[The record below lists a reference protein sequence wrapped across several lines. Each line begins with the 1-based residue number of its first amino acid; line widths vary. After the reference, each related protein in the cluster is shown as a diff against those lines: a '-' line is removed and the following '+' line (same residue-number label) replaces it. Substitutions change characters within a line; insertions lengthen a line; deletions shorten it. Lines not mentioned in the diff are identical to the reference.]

1 MGRSAHRGQLAKNK
15 RLLNTGQQ
23 ACDIQNLGH
32 HRAHAV
38 VLPILFASH
47 KHVAA
52 LPWLAFAS

>member
-23 ACDIQNLGH
+23 ACDIQNLGL
-32 HRAHAV
+32 RAHAV